1 MKDFENVQKWF
12 KEFYE
17 KGLENV
23 TKFSEKVQKSIEEY
37 AFDESKKKDYKE
49 GFQTIGE
56 GFQAVFK
63 GLTVLATSTAKTVS
77 EWVIPKEKKQET
89 SSDSAASNA
98 KKPSPNN
105 AKK

>member
-1 MKDFENVQKWF
+1 MKDFENAQKWF
-12 KEFYE
+12 KEMYE

-49 GFQTIGE
+49 GFQSIGD
-56 GFQAVFK
+56 GFQTVFK

-77 EWVIPKEKKQET
+77 EWIIPKEKKQ
-89 SSDSAASNA
+89 DSATENTAGSA
-98 KKPSPNN
+98 KKPSSGNV
-105 AKK
+105 KK